1 MTTKIIFPNAQGYT
15 DAYNLAVLY
24 LSHKYNHNNGIPT
37 LKETDFENRIDY
49 LIYLD
54 MKDYYLGSSVKKDL
68 KAKLESIGIES
79 KIS

>member
-1 MTTKIIFPNAQGYT
+1 MKVTTTFPNPKGYT

-24 LSHKYNHNNGIPT
+24 LSHKYNHNNGIPQ

-68 KAKLESIGIES
+68 KAKLESIGIKS
-79 KIS
+79 QIS